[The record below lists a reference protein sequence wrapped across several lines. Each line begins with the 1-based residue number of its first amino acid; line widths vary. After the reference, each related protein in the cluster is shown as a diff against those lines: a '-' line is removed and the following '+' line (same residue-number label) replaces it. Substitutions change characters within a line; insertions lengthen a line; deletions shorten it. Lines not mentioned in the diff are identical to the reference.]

1 VLGPTQ
7 PGKPDAG
14 VSQVVPHALNSTYSD
29 GSSQIL
35 WENGERVFHRDWRL
49 DDDGKRR
56 AVLLVAPAA
65 DALPLVAGV

>member
-1 VLGPTQ
+1 M
-7 PGKPDAG
+7 
-14 VSQVVPHALNSTYSD
+14 VPHALNSTYSD

-35 WENGERVFHRDWRL
+35 WENGERAFHRGWRL

-65 DALPLVAGV
+65 EGLPLVAGV